1 MTKKALFSLPNT
13 ITSSQIGKEVQKHLI
28 LLIGAGIIIVFFW
41 MNA

>member
-1 MTKKALFSLPNT
+1 MTKKALLSLPNT

-28 LLIGAGIIIVFFW
+28 LLIGAGIIVFFW